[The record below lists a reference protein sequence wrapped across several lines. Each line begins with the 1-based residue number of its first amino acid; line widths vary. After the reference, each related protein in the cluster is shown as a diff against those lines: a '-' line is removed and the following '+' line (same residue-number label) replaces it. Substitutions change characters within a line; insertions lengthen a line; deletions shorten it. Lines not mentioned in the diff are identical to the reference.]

1 MCCPPSPP
9 QVPQAKLQPFECFVL
24 LFAQAGMQASAQR
37 SNSRSLLL
45 SRFLF
50 LLVELCVR
58 PPCPTLQHSCCRPR
72 SSRWG
77 SRSRSRCP
85 RIRGSSASGSTFR
98 GSPCRRPGRCV
109 AASRR
114 STATS
119 FGADPG
125 CPCGRGYRSTSGC
138 KPRFGRFFG
147 SWRSDPVRFPESA

>member
-58 PPCPTLQHSCCRPR
+58 PPCPTLQHSSRNQMRVILSLLNGSHSHEQSVIVGASKRQLIRRQAPQVEKASFVLPNVFSACKQRPKRSLRSARCCRSFR
-72 SSRWG
+72 TVLSNMSS
-77 SRSRSRCP
+77 
-85 RIRGSSASGSTFR
+85 SG
-98 GSPCRRPGRCV
+98 
-109 AASRR
+109 
-114 STATS
+114 
-119 FGADPG
+119 
-125 CPCGRGYRSTSGC
+125 
-138 KPRFGRFFG
+138 
-147 SWRSDPVRFPESA
+147 PVGHKWKFAQA